1 MLPQY
6 ILRFNVSA
14 VDLIM
19 MERADFYN
27 SHIYLYMYSYVKP
40 HRYSGFLLSYLQS
53 QLRVVY
59 PTLCLIALSTTGIC
73 QQGLHLSA
81 GYWGILSHSR
91 TRLQCKHRTISVYR
105 VTTHIQQ
112 ACATDENQTC
122 FVKSHQTLSGRFSL
136 EILYVNIFFWF
147 AGITSRRPFSRGT
160 YF

>member
-1 MLPQY
+1 MHICTMYNPLTQCVKGP
-6 ILRFNVSA
+6 VS
-14 VDLIM
+14 VHV
-19 MERADFYN
+19 N
-27 SHIYLYMYSYVKP
+27 LYTIT
-40 HRYSGFLLSYLQS
+40 LSCS

-112 ACATDENQTC
+112 ACATDENKTC
-122 FVKSHQTLSGRFSL
+122 FVKSHQTSSGRFSL